1 MDVLAR
7 HVAEQLAQK
16 DSCTVFRHDITRAWP
31 ALAEAIEKRHAEIH
45 AFAKARGWTATITE
59 PSIVVTFRKS
69 GP

>member
-7 HVAEQLAQK
+7 HVAEQLTQK

-31 ALAEAIEKRHAEIH
+31 ALADAIEKRHAEIH
-45 AFAKARGWTATITE
+45 AFAKARGWIATITE
-59 PSIVVTFRKS
+59 PGMVVTFRKS